1 LKNDLKRRNMEWG
14 RGNGEEL
21 EQTLAAAKG
30 LAALS
35 DLHLHGAK
43 FYKERSNIDSV
54 LRPTH

>member
-1 LKNDLKRRNMEWG
+1 MEWG

-30 LAALS
+30 RAALP

-43 FYKERSNIDSV
+43 FYEERSNIDSV
-54 LRPTH
+54 FQPLVRIKNK